1 MKRNAVLTAL
11 LVLPLLTAACNDR
24 NGKMVIVEVSCEDFA
39 TSLVKRNVTVETGA
53 TVIVRLCCNP
63 STGFE
68 WEDAETTSPFVL
80 KERAREFL
88 PPDVPMPGSAGVEQW
103 TFEALSAGTSI
114 ISMEYS
120 RPWEGGEKGIWSFE
134 LEVWVE

>member
-68 WEDAETTSPFVL
+68 WEDAEITSPFVL

>member
-11 LVLPLLTAACNDR
+11 LVLPLLAAACNDR

-68 WEDAETTSPFVL
+68 WEDAEITSPFVL